1 MEGKEADRSHLV
13 TQKWLEWHAN
23 DNNNA
28 NETNQEITTSRP
40 FSRVVV
46 EVEEK
51 WRIMFLQWSWASDH
65 DVDVDCHD
73 GDRASDHD
81 GDGNSE
87 NEW

>member
-1 MEGKEADRSHLV
+1 MAGKEADRSHLV
-13 TQKWLEWHAN
+13 TKKWLEWH
-23 DNNNA
+23 DNANA

-40 FSRVVV
+40 FSWVVV

-65 DVDVDCHD
+65 VVDVDCHD